1 MLSNVF
7 FDTIVS
13 SFLRLPIINL
23 SLIFIHALRHEFL
36 SYHCIQA
43 DYFRRKSLFVL
54 FAHYSFYK
62 CCIHMNGLFINYH
75 IVHPFTCLR
84 YFLTDSPNFNTYQ
97 NYSADINLF
106 KIDNRNTKK
115 RGEICSKLIM
125 KTPDRRY

>member
-23 SLIFIHALRHEFL
+23 SLIFVRALPQEFL
-36 SYHCIQA
+36 S
-43 DYFRRKSLFVL
+43 FRRKLLFVL
-54 FAHYSFYK
+54 FAHYSLYK

-84 YFLTDSPNFNTYQ
+84 YFLTDSPYFNTYQ

-106 KIDNRNTKK
+106 KVDNRNTKK
-115 RGEICSKLIM
+115 RGEIYSKLIM